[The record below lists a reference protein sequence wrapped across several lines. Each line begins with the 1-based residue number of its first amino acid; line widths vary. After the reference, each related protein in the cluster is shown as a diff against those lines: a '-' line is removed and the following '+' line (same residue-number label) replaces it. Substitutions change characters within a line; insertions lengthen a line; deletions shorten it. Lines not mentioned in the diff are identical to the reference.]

1 VRVTLRCAVSG
12 EGVQG
17 STIMIVKATRITA
30 RPEKRIELSQ
40 TIAGLLGPVRNVKG
54 CRTFRFYL
62 DASDENSSLLLSEW
76 ESESDLN
83 QYLRS
88 NDFAV
93 LKGALAVLSSRSI
106 DSKALVTSET
116 NDAVTDESFR

>member
-1 VRVTLRCAVSG
+1 
-12 EGVQG
+12 
-17 STIMIVKATRITA
+17 MIVKTTKITA
-30 RPEKRIELSQ
+30 RPDKRMELSQ

-62 DASDENSSLLLSEW
+62 DSADENSSLLLSEW
-76 ESESDLN
+76 DTESDLN

-93 LKGALAVLSSRSI
+93 LKGALAVLSSRST

-116 NDAVTDESFR
+116 SDADN

>member
-1 VRVTLRCAVSG
+1 
-12 EGVQG
+12 
-17 STIMIVKATRITA
+17 MIVKTTKITA
-30 RPEKRIELSQ
+30 RPDKRMELSQ
-40 TIAGLLGPVRNVKG
+40 TIAGLLGPSRHVQG

-62 DASDENSSLLLSEW
+62 DAADENSSLLFSEW

-93 LKGALAVLSSRSI
+93 LKGALAVLSSRST

-116 NDAVTDESFR
+116 TDADS

>member
-1 VRVTLRCAVSG
+1 
-12 EGVQG
+12 
-17 STIMIVKATRITA
+17 MIDKTTKITA
-30 RPEKRIELSQ
+30 RPDKRMELSQ
-40 TIAGLLGPVRNVKG
+40 TIAGLLGPSGRVKG

-62 DASDENSSLLLSEW
+62 DAADENSSLLFSEW

-93 LKGALAVLSSRSI
+93 LKGALAVLSSRSS
-106 DSKALVTSET
+106 DSKALVTSESS
-116 NDAVTDESFR
+116 DADN

>member
-1 VRVTLRCAVSG
+1 
-12 EGVQG
+12 
-17 STIMIVKATRITA
+17 MIVKTTRITA
-30 RPEKRIELSQ
+30 RPDKRMELSQ

-62 DASDENSSLLLSEW
+62 DAADENSSLLLSEW

-93 LKGALAVLSSRSI
+93 LKGALAVLSSRST

-116 NDAVTDESFR
+116 GDGENEQRFR

>member
-1 VRVTLRCAVSG
+1 
-12 EGVQG
+12 
-17 STIMIVKATRITA
+17 MIVKTTKITA
-30 RPEKRIELSQ
+30 RPDKRMELSQ
-40 TIAGLLGPVRNVKG
+40 TIAGLLGPSGQVKG

-62 DASDENSSLLLSEW
+62 DAADENSSLLFSEW

-93 LKGALAVLSSRSI
+93 LKGALAVLTSRST

-116 NDAVTDESFR
+116 SDADN